1 MSNAGKVILITGAGS
16 GMGQL
21 AARNF
26 AGQGAKVAALDISD
40 AGLAKTAE
48 NQPNIRTWKVDIT
61 DYAAVCQAVK
71 EAESQLGPI
80 DRVFNCAAIMPF
92 GKLIEQDVGL
102 QRKIMDINW
111 GGLVNIANATL
122 PAMKA
127 RGKGD
132 FVSFASVAGLI
143 PTLLTGAYSASKAAV
158 VFYNETLY
166 HENLGSGIRFASV
179 CPPAVATPLLE
190 QGKSAW
196 PKMIDTEGA
205 PINPQTVLDA
215 IETALDKGQFEVFP
229 TSRARIGAF
238 MRRMMPKAIWKQVH
252 KVEGW

>member
-1 MSNAGKVILITGAGS
+1 MANVILITGGGS

-26 AGQGAKVAALDISD
+26 ASQGHSVAALDISE

-48 NQPNIRTWKVDIT
+48 GQANIKTWQVDIT
-61 DYAAVCQAVK
+61 DYAAVCKAVG
-71 EAESQLGPI
+71 EVEQQLGPI

-102 QRKIMDINW
+102 QHKIMAINW

-122 PAMKA
+122 PGMKA

-132 FVSFASVAGLI
+132 FISFASVAGLI

-196 PKMIDTEGA
+196 PKMIDTEGD

-215 IETALDKGQFEVFP
+215 IEKALDKGQFEVFP
-229 TSRARIGAF
+229 TWRARMGALA
-238 MRRMMPKAIWKQVH
+238 RRLMPGAIWKQVH